1 MRLNGMMAGGS
12 PPGDG
17 GGEDNIFSRDL
28 APPSGDKR
36 LRQALVLG
44 VVLLLL
50 GTVWLYLQGG
60 ENRALNAMSPA
71 QRGAFFQETRDSI
84 RESCLTDAGV
94 KRGFEKRCQKQAEFL
109 TRFPECD
116 EACRREI
123 APVLPAPA
131 PR

>member
-17 GGEDNIFSRDL
+17 GEDNIFSRDL
-28 APPSGDKR
+28 APPSGDRR

-71 QRGAFFQETRDSI
+71 QRAAFYKETWDEVRLV
-84 RESCLTDAGV
+84 CLTDAGV
-94 KRGFEKRCQKQAEFL
+94 KRGFEKRCQQHADFL
-109 TRFPECD
+109 TQFPECD
-116 EACRREI
+116 EACRREL
-123 APVLPAPA
+123 APVLRRAV
-131 PR
+131 R